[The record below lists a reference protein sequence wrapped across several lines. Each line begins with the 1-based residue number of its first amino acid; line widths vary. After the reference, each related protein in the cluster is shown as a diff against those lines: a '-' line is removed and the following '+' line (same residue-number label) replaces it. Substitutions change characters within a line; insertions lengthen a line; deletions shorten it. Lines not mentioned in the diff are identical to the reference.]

1 MTARIEIDELL
12 RSLRA
17 VRRYGPE
24 PVPAGVLRAI
34 LEDARW
40 TGSSK
45 NEQPWQLLVVRERAM
60 LQQLAQL
67 GTYAGHLAG
76 APLALVLLMERQP
89 GRAFDAGRL
98 AQTIMTAAWGHGL
111 GSCIASLYPEANERR
126 ARELLGVPDDL
137 SADTAIALGYPESP
151 AARTLAGGLAN
162 VRAIVPAGR
171 MPLRELVSWERYGIH
186 RPG

>member
-1 MTARIEIDELL
+1 MTERLEIDELL

-24 PVPAGVLRAI
+24 PVPEDVLRAI

-45 NEQPWQLLVVRERAM
+45 NVQPWQLLVVRERAM
-60 LQQLAQL
+60 LRQLAQL
-67 GTYAGHLAG
+67 GTYAGHLAD
-76 APLALVLLMERQP
+76 APLAIVLLMERQP
-89 GRAFDAGRL
+89 GQAFDAGRL

-126 ARELLGVPDDL
+126 ACELLGVPDEL
-137 SADTAIALGYPESP
+137 SAHTAIALGYPESA
-151 AARTLAGGLAN
+151 AARTLAGGPAN
-162 VRAIVPAGR
+162 VRAAVPRGR
-171 MPLRELVSWERYGIH
+171 TPLDELVSWERFGIH